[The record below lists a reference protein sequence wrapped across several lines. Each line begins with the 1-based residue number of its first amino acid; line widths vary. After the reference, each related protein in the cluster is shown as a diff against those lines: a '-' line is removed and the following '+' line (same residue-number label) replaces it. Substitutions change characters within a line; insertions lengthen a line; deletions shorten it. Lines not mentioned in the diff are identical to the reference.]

1 MEKKALNQLKMKNL
15 LEYIPFLI
23 IAKIVQLLGIK
34 RLNFPTKMLS
44 GFFYNLLKI
53 RRDVVFKNLAIAF
66 PEKSER
72 EREKIAQNSY
82 YHFSRLI
89 LEIMCVPKMRKDEV
103 VSLVKCNEVEELT
116 KVYNRNNGLIILT
129 AHFGNWEVGA
139 MSVPAQMGTI
149 MYPIIKPQRNPYITE
164 WLKIMRESHGNKVI
178 PLGPSIRN
186 VYEVIKKGNLL
197 GVVGDQRGPKE
208 GRRVKLFGRET
219 AIYSG
224 TAEIVSKTLTPLYVL
239 FAAKVSDHYQAF
251 VERIELNDLPEDRE
265 MRINIINQKF
275 ADLLEKYVRLYPE
288 QWFWMHNIWKY

>member
-1 MEKKALNQLKMKNL
+1 MKNL
-15 LEYIPFLI
+15 IEYILFLI
-23 IAKIVQLLGIK
+23 IAKSVQVLGIK
-34 RLNFPTKMLS
+34 KLKFPAKMLS
-44 GFFYNLLKI
+44 GVFYYVLKI
-53 RRDVVFKNLAIAF
+53 RKDVVFKNLAIAF
-66 PEKSER
+66 PEKSEK
-72 EREKIAQNSY
+72 EHEIIAQKSY

-89 LEIMCVPKMRKDEV
+89 LEIMCVPKMKKEEV
-103 VSLVKCNEVEELT
+103 VSLVKCDEVEELS
-116 KVYNRNNGLIILT
+116 KVYNRKNGLIILT

-164 WLKIMRESHGNKVI
+164 WLKNMRESHGNKVI

-224 TAEIVSKTLTPLYVL
+224 TAEIVSKTLTPMYVL
-239 FAAKVSDHYQAF
+239 FAARVNDHYQAF
-251 VERIELNDLPEDRE
+251 AERIDLDDLPADRE
-265 MRINIINQKF
+265 MRIDIINQKF
-275 ADLLEKYVRLYPE
+275 ANLLEKYVRLYPE